1 MDGHVSKDLF
11 QIDVG
16 ERAVLAPLEVPG
28 TTLAARLA
36 GPVTIVGQMS

>member
-16 ERAVLAPLEVPG
+16 ERAELARRN
-28 TTLAARLA
+28 AAWA
-36 GPVTIVGQMS
+36 PAQP

>member
-16 ERAVLAPLEVPG
+16 ESAIVAPLEVPG
-28 TTLAARLA
+28 TPPSRLST
-36 GPVTIVGQMS
+36 VCH